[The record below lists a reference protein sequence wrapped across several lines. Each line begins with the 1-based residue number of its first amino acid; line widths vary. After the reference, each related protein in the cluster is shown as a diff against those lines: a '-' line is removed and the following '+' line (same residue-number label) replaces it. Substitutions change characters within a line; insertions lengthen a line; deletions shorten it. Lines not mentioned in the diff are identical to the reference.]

1 MNKRFKVIFSFSILS
16 IFIYYF
22 ITYVQ
27 ENNEIITS
35 FRDISLFMIII
46 FIAFNLVS
54 YVIRT
59 LINIFLFKSMKINLK
74 FFEAFYLVYMNT
86 LGNLLGPLKAGS
98 GYKLHYLYKN
108 YDLKISQYVSLNTAY
123 AIMSIFLNF
132 FIVAMLLPLND
143 NGFQTSYILSS
154 LLVLI
159 VGLIFL
165 IVFKLSKRLEDKTKY
180 QTLNNFVIGFN
191 SLVQDKKN
199 FGILLF
205 LGLIQILY
213 SVILIFL
220 CFYFF
225 NFEIDLLSLI
235 FYVGIGS
242 LSGIFKFTPGN
253 IGTYE
258 IIMIFTQGFHNV
270 DTLSIITTSVFLRLI
285 SYLTLGIIG
294 INKGIKKLKKAL

>member
-1 MNKRFKVIFSFSILS
+1 MDKRLKGIFSLFLLF
-16 IFIYYF
+16 IFLYYF
-22 ITYVQ
+22 VAYVL
-27 ENNEIITS
+27 ENNEIISS
-35 FRDISLFMIII
+35 FRDISLYMILL
-46 FIAFNLVS
+46 FLVFNLAS
-54 YVIRT
+54 YVIRAM
-59 LINIFLFKSMKINLK
+59 INIFLFRSMNINLL
-74 FFEAFYLVYMNT
+74 FFEAIYLVYMNT

-108 YDLKISQYVSLNTAY
+108 YDLKISQYISLNTAY

-132 FIVAMLLPLND
+132 FIVVMLLPLNK
-143 NGFQTSYILSS
+143 NGFQTSFILSS
-154 LLVLI
+154 LLVII

-180 QTLNNFVIGFN
+180 QTLKNFVIGFN

-199 FGILLF
+199 FGFLLF
-205 LGLIQILY
+205 LGLVQILY
-213 SVILIFL
+213 SITLIFL

-242 LSGIFKFTPGN
+242 LSGVFKFTPGN

-258 IIMIFTQGFHNV
+258 IIMIFTQGLHNV
-270 DTLSIITTSVFLRLI
+270 DTLSIITTSVFLRLV

-294 INKGIKKLKKAL
+294 INKGIKKLKKTH